1 MAKLLSHRGPD
12 SQGCHFK
19 DGFGVSHCRL
29 AIIDSS
35 PNSNQ
40 PMSNEYFTLV
50 YNGEI
55 YNWKEL
61 RQEYGFEA
69 SEVSSDTQLLFKLL
83 QIIDLKTIVPK
94 LRGIFAFAFVD
105 KKHGTTSLVRD
116 RFGTKPIYSTYQNS
130 VRYFSSEIKAFRD
143 VPSLSLKL
151 SIQGIRNYLTF
162 QNNFS
167 GGTIFEAVEL
177 LKPGSVTI
185 IKHETPEVLFV
196 ESLFPA
202 LPQTKTHLG
211 IDEARE
217 EVARLLDQ
225 AISRNMVSDVE
236 IGGFLSSGIDSSLIA
251 SYSSRSRSNFKTFT
265 IGFQTE
271 GASRNEIHFDESIN
285 AKLFA
290 EEIGVQNYSK
300 IINERDMFE
309 VLDTVSWTI
318 EDPCVGQ
325 SYPNYFAAELA
336 SKSVRVCLAGTGGDE
351 IFGGY
356 PWRYDPVLRLE
367 NRSDQSRE
375 LLNFWH
381 RLGSISEIS
390 ALLGISSAEHEAESL
405 GTIESCLAQFT
416 NTNEALTLNDLLSF
430 EQKTFLHGLLI
441 VEDKISMRHS
451 LEVRVPFLDEDLT
464 KFASEL
470 PGALKYDFKP
480 NRFNNEDTTIEKLK
494 SRADGK
500 IVLRDIAKTMIPS
513 SAALRKQGFSAPD
526 ATWFRNDK
534 EKMIQKRLL
543 NQDNQIW
550 RYLNY
555 EVGKRLI
562 NDHLGGRSNRRLL
575 VWSLLT
581 LESTIRQFEL

>member
-40 PMSNEYFTLV
+40 PMTNEYFTLV

-61 RQEYGFEA
+61 RQEYGFDA
-69 SEVSSDTQLLFKLL
+69 SEVCSDTQLLFKIL
-83 QIIDLKTIVPK
+83 QIVNLKTVVPK

-143 VPSLSLKL
+143 IPSLRLKL
-151 SIQGIRNYLTF
+151 NIQGIRNYLTF

-167 GGTIFEAVEL
+167 GGTIFESVEL
-177 LKPGSVTI
+177 LKPGTVTI
-185 IKHETPEVLFV
+185 IKHENPEVLFV
-196 ESLFPA
+196 ENLFPDF
-202 LPQTKTHLG
+202 PETETGLG
-211 IDEARE
+211 VDEARE

-225 AISRNMVSDVE
+225 SITRNLVSDVE

-251 SYSSRSRSNFKTFT
+251 SYSSRSRTHFKTFT

-271 GASRNEIHFDESIN
+271 GASRNEIVFDESRN
-285 AKLFA
+285 AMLLA
-290 EEIGVQNYSK
+290 EEIGVQNHSK
-300 IINERDMFE
+300 MINERDMFE
-309 VLDTVSWTI
+309 VIDAVSWTI

-367 NRSDQSRE
+367 NRSDQSKE

-381 RLGSISEIS
+381 RLGSIDEIS

-405 GTIESCLAQFT
+405 RVIETSLGQFT
-416 NTNEALTLNDLLSF
+416 KTSEALTLNDLLSF

-451 LEVRVPFLDEDLT
+451 LEVRVPYLDEDLAN
-464 KFASEL
+464 FASQL
-470 PGALKYDFKP
+470 PGALKYDFKLSQP
-480 NRFNNEDTTIEKLK
+480 KNKITTTGKLN

-500 IVLRDIAKTMIPS
+500 RVLRDIARTMIPS
-513 SAALRKQGFSAPD
+513 SANLRKQGFSAPD
-526 ATWFRNDK
+526 ATWFKNDK
-534 EKMIQKRLL
+534 QRIIQNRLL
-543 NQDNQIW
+543 NPDNEIW

-555 EVGKRLI
+555 EVGKTLI

-575 VWSLLT
+575 IWSLLT

>member
-55 YNWKEL
+55 YNWNEL

-69 SEVSSDTQLLFKLL
+69 SEVSSDTQLLFKVL
-83 QIIDLKTIVPK
+83 QTTNLKTIVPK

-105 KKHGTTSLVRD
+105 KKRGTTSLVRD

-143 VPSLSLKL
+143 IPSLSLK
-151 SIQGIRNYLTF
+151 INVEGTRNYLTF

-167 GGTIFEAVEL
+167 GGTIFEGVEL
-177 LKPGSVTI
+177 LKPGTVTI
-185 IKHETPEVLFV
+185 IKHENPEVLFV
-196 ESLFPA
+196 ERLFPEFS
-202 LPQTKTHLG
+202 QTETHLG
-211 IDEARE
+211 VDEARE

-225 AISRNMVSDVE
+225 SISRNLVSDVE
-236 IGGFLSSGIDSSLIA
+236 IGSFLSSGIDSSLIA
-251 SYSSRSRSNFKTFT
+251 FYSSRNRSLFKTFT
-265 IGFQTE
+265 IGFKTE
-271 GASRNEIHFDESIN
+271 GVSQNEIEFDESRS

-290 EEIGVQNYSK
+290 DEMGVENYSK
-300 IINERDMFE
+300 VINEQEMFE

-367 NRSDQSRE
+367 KRTDQSKE

-381 RLGSISEIS
+381 RLGSIDEVS

-405 GTIESCLAQFT
+405 RAIESSLDDFT
-416 NTNEALTLNDLLSF
+416 NANEVLTLNDLLRF

-451 LEVRVPFLDEDLT
+451 LEVRVPYLDEDLT
-464 KFASEL
+464 NFASQL

-480 NRFNNEDTTIEKLK
+480 SRFKKQDMTTEKLN
-494 SRADGK
+494 SRNDGK

-513 SAALRKQGFSAPD
+513 SANLRKQGFSAPD

-534 EKMIQKRLL
+534 EKIIQKRLL
-543 NQDNQIW
+543 NPDNEIW
-550 RYLNY
+550 RYLTY
-555 EVGKRLI
+555 DVGKTLI
-562 NDHLGGRSNRRLL
+562 NDHLEGRSNKRLL

>member
-35 PNSNQ
+35 SNSNQ
-40 PMSNEYFTLV
+40 PMTNEYFTLV

-61 RQEYGFEA
+61 RQEFGFDA
-69 SEVSSDTQLLFKLL
+69 AEVSSDTQLLFKVL
-83 QIIDLKTIVPK
+83 QIVNLKTIVPK

-105 KKHGTTSLVRD
+105 KKNGTTSLVRD

-143 VPSLSLKL
+143 IPSLRLKL
-151 SIQGIRNYLTF
+151 SIEGIRNYLTF

-177 LKPGSVTI
+177 LKPGTVTI
-185 IKHETPEVLFV
+185 IKHENPEVLFV
-196 ESLFPA
+196 ERLFPDF
-202 LPQTKTHLG
+202 PKTETGLG
-211 IDEARE
+211 LYEARE

-225 AISRNMVSDVE
+225 SITRNLVSDVE

-251 SYSSRSRSNFKTFT
+251 SYSSRSRSLFKTFT

-271 GASRNEIHFDESIN
+271 GASSNEIDFDESRN

-290 EEIGVQNYSK
+290 DEIGVQNYSK
-300 IINERDMFE
+300 MINERNMFE

-367 NRSDQSRE
+367 NRSDQSKE

-381 RLGSISEIS
+381 RLGSIDEIS

-405 GTIESCLAQFT
+405 RAIETSLSQFT
-416 NTNEALTLNDLLSF
+416 NASESLTLNDLLSF

-451 LEVRVPFLDEDLT
+451 LEVRVPYLDEDLA
-464 KFASEL
+464 KFASQL
-470 PGALKYDFKP
+470 PSALKYDFKP
-480 NRFNNEDTTIEKLK
+480 SQPKYEVTTTGKLN

-500 IVLRDIAKTMIPS
+500 MVLRDIAKTMIPS
-513 SAALRKQGFSAPD
+513 SASLRKQGFSAPD
-526 ATWFRNDK
+526 ATWFKNDK
-534 EKMIQKRLL
+534 EKMIQNRLL
-543 NQDNQIW
+543 NPQNEIW

-555 EVGKRLI
+555 EVGKTLI
-562 NDHLGGRSNRRLL
+562 SDHLEGRSNRRLL

>member
-35 PNSNQ
+35 SNSNQ
-40 PMSNEYFTLV
+40 PMTNEYFTLV

-61 RQEYGFEA
+61 RQEFGFDA
-69 SEVSSDTQLLFKLL
+69 AEVSSDTQLLFKIL
-83 QIIDLKTIVPK
+83 QIVNLKTIVPK

-105 KKHGTTSLVRD
+105 KKNGTTSLVRD

-143 VPSLSLKL
+143 IPSLRLKL
-151 SIQGIRNYLTF
+151 SIEGIRNYLTF

-177 LKPGSVTI
+177 LKPGTVTI
-185 IKHETPEVLFV
+185 IKHENPEVLFV
-196 ESLFPA
+196 ERLFPDF
-202 LPQTKTHLG
+202 PKTEIGLG
-211 IDEARE
+211 VDEARE
-217 EVARLLDQ
+217 EVERLLDQ
-225 AISRNMVSDVE
+225 SITRNLVSDVE

-251 SYSSRSRSNFKTFT
+251 SYSSRSRSLFKTFT

-271 GASRNEIHFDESIN
+271 GASSNEIDFDESRN

-290 EEIGVQNYSK
+290 DEIGVQNYSK
-300 IINERDMFE
+300 MINERDMFG
-309 VLDTVSWTI
+309 VLDAVSWTI

-367 NRSDQSRE
+367 NRSDQSKE

-381 RLGSISEIS
+381 RLGSINEIS
-390 ALLGISSAEHEAESL
+390 ALLGISRAEHEAESL
-405 GTIESCLAQFT
+405 RAIETSLSQFT
-416 NTNEALTLNDLLSF
+416 NASESLTLNDLLSF

-451 LEVRVPFLDEDLT
+451 LEVRVPYLDEDLA
-464 KFASEL
+464 KFASQL
-470 PGALKYDFKP
+470 PDALKYDFKP
-480 NRFNNEDTTIEKLK
+480 SQPKYEVTTTGKLN

-500 IVLRDIAKTMIPS
+500 MVLRDIAKTMIPS
-513 SAALRKQGFSAPD
+513 SASLRKQGFSAPD
-526 ATWFRNDK
+526 ATWFKNDK
-534 EKMIQKRLL
+534 EKMIQDRLL
-543 NQDNQIW
+543 NPQNEIW

-555 EVGKRLI
+555 EVGKTLI
-562 NDHLGGRSNRRLL
+562 NDHLEGRSNRRLL